1 MTNEQQLR
9 LTKRIVTKRKQNE
22 LKIPDRYD
30 NRGRELKYEQFP
42 EMSKIIESIFEG
54 GSMDHYTGGGLESY
68 PRLTTFTRYRSV
80 DNVTSMHQARK
91 ILLLTFR
98 FHCAITTR
106 RITEKRGSLHH
117 ARKYINANISLRLP
131 PRDLVVDNKQVVNL
145 HWSTCSVNYLMNTVG
160 AQPNSFIVDSKDAER
175 IVLAE
180 T

>member
-1 MTNEQQLR
+1 
-9 LTKRIVTKRKQNE
+9 
-22 LKIPDRYD
+22 
-30 NRGRELKYEQFP
+30 
-42 EMSKIIESIFEG
+42 
-54 GSMDHYTGGGLESY
+54 MDHYTGGGLESY

-117 ARKYINANISLRLP
+117 ARKYINANISLGLP

-180 T
+180 TWENVEKDKFTRPRLESEQNQRGDTNDSFIHGK